1 MPIDAPPK
9 AQVPRK
15 GIAKIAVYIRC
26 SANGCTDPVPTKFQ
40 TPRAPLPL
48 IQMLEGWL
56 LKKTSKTLNPEICTE
71 GSETVNPACRLLFF
85 STMQLLNKLSP
96 FFLQKVAKATNSY
109 RLLHSSQHAHR

>member
-40 TPRAPLPL
+40 TPPPPQPIDTDVRGLV
-48 IQMLEGWL
+48 IEED
-56 LKKTSKTLNPEICTE
+56 LKNPK
-71 GSETVNPACRLLFF
+71 P
-85 STMQLLNKLSP
+85 
-96 FFLQKVAKATNSY
+96 
-109 RLLHSSQHAHR
+109 

>member
-40 TPRAPLPL
+40 TPRPPLPL

-56 LKKTSKTLNPEICTE
+56 LKKSSKTLNPEICTE
-71 GSETVNPACRLLFF
+71 GSEAVNPACKLLFF
-85 STMQLLNKLSP
+85 SNMQLLKQNFP
-96 FFLQKVAKATNSY
+96 VFVAVSCKSY
-109 RLLHSSQHAHR
+109 IQL